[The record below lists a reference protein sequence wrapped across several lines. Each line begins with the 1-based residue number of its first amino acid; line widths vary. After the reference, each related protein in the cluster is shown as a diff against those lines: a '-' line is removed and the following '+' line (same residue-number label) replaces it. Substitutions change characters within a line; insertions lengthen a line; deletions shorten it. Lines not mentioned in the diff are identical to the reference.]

1 MIRGIELKFFGY
13 STEDQVKVRI
23 AARNILPPILIN
35 AHIKYQ
41 ELNGYY
47 GDSITSY
54 VIRIKNREEA
64 KIAFNHLIRNLST
77 QDHSQLLHELDRRID
92 KTRNL
97 YLRLDKQKAYL
108 GKTVLDR
115 HDAIRVKVKLH
126 LNHKDDPIETI
137 SNYIMEIT
145 T

>member
-13 STEDQVKVRI
+13 STEDQVKVRK
-23 AARNILPPILIN
+23 AARNILPSILVN
-35 AHIKYQ
+35 AHIEYQ
-41 ELNGYY
+41 ELKGYF
-47 GDSITSY
+47 GDPITSY
-54 VIRIKNREEA
+54 VIRIKNRNEA
-64 KIAFNHLIRNLST
+64 KTMFNHLIKNLSSLDQT
-77 QDHSQLLHELDRRID
+77 QLIHELEKRID

-115 HDAIRVKVKLH
+115 HDAIRVKVKFH
-126 LNHKDDPIETI
+126 VNHKDDPIETMG
-137 SNYIMEIT
+137 NYIMEIT